1 MAQGN
6 QIRQT
11 LPEVMVG
18 SSTEVSERLRRAAV
32 PRALAVTFADDN
44 QQLVF
49 ERVFRQLTAF
59 LPQLIRQCQSDT
71 LEKIV
76 GALLPNIAIADAAL
90 AEARMM
96 IDAKFTILRSGDFLP
111 AGEIAK
117 MAGYSPKNPSAQPNK
132 WKRDGTIFAFQH
144 KGIDYFPRYALDP
157 VESYRPYKAL
167 ADVLK
172 IFGET
177 KSGWGAAFWFAGL
190 NSFLDDQRPQDLL
203 ATRPDLVIAA
213 AQDEVDG
220 VQHG

>member
-32 PRALAVTFADDN
+32 PHALAVTFADDN

-76 GALLPNIAIADAAL
+76 GALLPNIAISDAAL

-96 IDAKFTILRSGDFLP
+96 IDAKSTILRSGDFLP

-177 KSGWGAAFWFAGL
+177 KSGWGAAFWLAGL

>member
-32 PRALAVTFADDN
+32 PHALAVTFADDN

-76 GALLPNIAIADAAL
+76 GALLPNIAISDAAL
-90 AEARMM
+90 AEARIM
-96 IDAKFTILRSGDFLP
+96 IDPKPPTLRSGDFLP

-117 MAGYSPKNPSAQPNK
+117 
-132 WKRDGTIFAFQH
+132 
-144 KGIDYFPRYALDP
+144 
-157 VESYRPYKAL
+157 
-167 ADVLK
+167 
-172 IFGET
+172 
-177 KSGWGAAFWFAGL
+177 
-190 NSFLDDQRPQDLL
+190 
-203 ATRPDLVIAA
+203 
-213 AQDEVDG
+213 
-220 VQHG
+220 

>member
-1 MAQGN
+1 
-6 QIRQT
+6 
-11 LPEVMVG
+11 MVG
-18 SSTEVSERLRRAAV
+18 SSTEVSERLHRAAV
-32 PRALAVTFADDN
+32 PRVLAITFSDDS
-44 QQLVF
+44 QQLAF
-49 ERVFRQLTAF
+49 EGVFRQVTAF
-59 LPQLIRQCQSDT
+59 LPQLIRQRQTDT
-71 LEKIV
+71 LEKII
-76 GALLPNIAIADAAL
+76 GALLPDITISDDAL

-96 IDAKFTILRSGDFLP
+96 VDAKSTILRSGDFLP
-111 AGEIAK
+111 AGDIAR

-132 WKRDGTIFAFQH
+132 WKRDGAIFAFQH

-167 ADVLK
+167 AEVLK

-177 KSGWGAAFWFAGL
+177 SPKFGWGAAFWFAGL
-190 NSFLDDQRPQDLL
+190 NSFLENQRPQDLL

>member
-1 MAQGN
+1 MAQAN
-6 QIRQT
+6 RLRQT
-11 LPEVMVG
+11 VPEMMVG
-18 SSTEVSERLRRAAV
+18 SSIEVSERLHRTAL
-32 PRALAVTFADDN
+32 PRALAVTFADDD
-44 QQLVF
+44 QRLVF
-49 ERVFRQLTAF
+49 EGVLRQVTAF
-59 LPQLIRQCQSDT
+59 LPQLIRQRQSDT

-76 GALLPNIAIADAAL
+76 GALLPDIAISDAAL

-96 IDAKFTILRSGDFLP
+96 VDARSTILRSGDFLP
-111 AGEIAK
+111 AGDIAK
-117 MAGYSPKNPSAQPNK
+117 RAGYSPKNPSAQPNK
-132 WKRDGTIFAFQH
+132 WKRGGAIFAFQH

-157 VESYRPYKAL
+157 VESYRPYKTL

>member
-1 MAQGN
+1 MAQAN
-6 QIRQT
+6 QLRQP

-18 SSTEVSERLRRAAV
+18 SSTEVSERLHRAV
-32 PRALAVTFADDN
+32 GPRALAVTFSDDS

-49 ERVFRQLTAF
+49 EGVFRQVTAF
-59 LPQLIRQCQSDT
+59 LPQLIRQRQTDT

-76 GALLPNIAIADAAL
+76 GALLPDIAISDAAL

-96 IDAKFTILRSGDFLP
+96 VDAKSIILRSGDFLP
-111 AGEIAK
+111 AGDIAK
-117 MAGYSPKNPSAQPNK
+117 MAGYSSKNPSAQPNK

-144 KGIDYFPRYALDP
+144 KGVDYFPLYALNA

-167 ADVLK
+167 ADVLR
-172 IFGET
+172 IFAET
-177 KSGWGAAFWFAGL
+177 KSGWGVAFWFAGL

-203 ATRPDLVIAA
+203 GTRPDLVVAA
-213 AQDEVDG
+213 AQDEADG

>member
-76 GALLPNIAIADAAL
+76 GALLPNIAISDAAL

-96 IDAKFTILRSGDFLP
+96 IDAKSTILRSGDFLP

-132 WKRDGTIFAFQH
+132 WKRDGT
-144 KGIDYFPRYALDP
+144 L
-157 VESYRPYKAL
+157 
-167 ADVLK
+167 
-172 IFGET
+172 
-177 KSGWGAAFWFAGL
+177 WG
-190 NSFLDDQRPQDLL
+190 
-203 ATRPDLVIAA
+203 
-213 AQDEVDG
+213 
-220 VQHG
+220 

>member
-1 MAQGN
+1 MAQAN
-6 QIRQT
+6 RLRQA
-11 LPEVMVG
+11 LPEMMVG
-18 SSTEVSERLRRAAV
+18 STKEVSERLHRTAV

-44 QQLVF
+44 QQFVF
-49 ERVFRQLTAF
+49 EGVFRQVTAF
-59 LPQLIRQCQSDT
+59 LPQLIRQRQTDT

-76 GALLPNIAIADAAL
+76 GALLPDIAISDAAL

-96 IDAKFTILRSGDFLP
+96 VDAKSIILRSGDFLP
-111 AGEIAK
+111 AGDIAK

-132 WKRDGTIFAFQH
+132 WKRDRAIFAFQH

-167 ADVLK
+167 ANVLK

-190 NSFLDDQRPQDLL
+190 NSFLDDRRPQDLL
-203 ATRPDLVIAA
+203 ATQPDLVIAA
-213 AQDEVDG
+213 AQDEARG

>member
-1 MAQGN
+1 MAQAN
-6 QIRQT
+6 RLRQT
-11 LPEVMVG
+11 VPEIMVG
-18 SSTEVSERLRRAAV
+18 SSTEVSERLHRTTV
-32 PRALAVTFADDN
+32 PRALAVTFADDD
-44 QQLVF
+44 QRLVF
-49 ERVFRQLTAF
+49 EGVFRQVTAF
-59 LPQLIRQCQSDT
+59 LPQIIRQRQNDT

-76 GALLPNIAIADAAL
+76 GALLPDIAISDVAL

-96 IDAKFTILRSGDFLP
+96 VDAKSAILQSGDFLP
-111 AGEIAK
+111 AGDIAK

-132 WKRDGTIFAFQH
+132 WKRDGAIFAFQH

-167 ADVLK
+167 AEVLK

-203 ATRPDLVIAA
+203 ATRRDLVIAA

>member
-1 MAQGN
+1 MAQAN
-6 QIRQT
+6 RLRQA
-11 LPEVMVG
+11 LPEMMVG
-18 SSTEVSERLRRAAV
+18 STKEVSERLHRTAV
-32 PRALAVTFADDN
+32 PRALAVTFVDDE
-44 QQLVF
+44 QRLVF
-49 ERVFRQLTAF
+49 EGVFRQVTAF
-59 LPQLIRQCQSDT
+59 LPQLIRQRQTDT

-76 GALLPNIAIADAAL
+76 GALLPDIAISDAAL

-96 IDAKFTILRSGDFLP
+96 VDAKSTILRSGDFVS
-111 AGEIAK
+111 AGDIAK
-117 MAGYSPKNPSAQPNK
+117 MAGYSSKNPSAQPNK
-132 WKRDGTIFAFQH
+132 WKRDGAIFAFQH

-167 ADVLK
+167 AEVLS

-177 KSGWGAAFWFAGL
+177 KSAWGTAFWFAGL

-213 AQDEVDG
+213 AQDEADG

>member
-1 MAQGN
+1 MAQAN
-6 QIRQT
+6 RLRQT

-18 SSTEVSERLRRAAV
+18 SSTEVSEQLHRAAV
-32 PRALAVTFADDN
+32 PRALAITFSDDS

-49 ERVFRQLTAF
+49 EGVFRQVTAF
-59 LPQLIRQCQSDT
+59 LPQLIRQRQTDT
-71 LEKIV
+71 LEKII
-76 GALLPNIAIADAAL
+76 GALLPDIAISDAAL

-96 IDAKFTILRSGDFLP
+96 VDAKSTILRSGDFLP
-111 AGEIAK
+111 AGDIAR

-132 WKRDGTIFAFQH
+132 WKRDGAIFAFQH

-157 VESYRPYKAL
+157 MESYRPYKAL
-167 ADVLK
+167 AEILK

-177 KSGWGAAFWFAGL
+177 KSGWGAAFWFAGI

>member
-1 MAQGN
+1 MAEGMQF
-6 QIRQT
+6 RQT
-11 LPEVMVG
+11 VPEITVG
-18 SSTEVSERLRRAAV
+18 SSKEVSEHLCRTAI
-32 PRALAVTFADDN
+32 PRALAVTFADDD
-44 QQLVF
+44 QRLVL
-49 ERVFRQLTAF
+49 EGVFRRVTAF
-59 LPQLIRQCQSDT
+59 LPQLIRQRQRDT
-71 LEKIV
+71 LDQIV
-76 GALLPNIAIADAAL
+76 AALLPDIEISVAAL
-90 AEARMM
+90 AEVRMM
-96 IDAKFTILRSGDFLP
+96 VDAKTAILRSGDFLP
-111 AGEIAK
+111 AGDIAK

-132 WKRDGTIFAFQH
+132 WKRDGAIFAFQH
-144 KGIDYFPRYALDP
+144 KGIDYFPLYALDP

-167 ADVLK
+167 VEVLK